1 MSFVVEEAT
10 SEKDAKE
17 KALNFAYNADW
28 ADNEADYEVSEIE

>member
-17 KALNFAYNADW
+17 KAMNFAYNADW
-28 ADNEADYEVSEIE
+28 RHEEADYEISEVE